1 MKALIVVVLLA
12 CPHMVAMHYV
22 PKHKCTKLLARV
34 SKKRKIVV
42 THIHMRLPA
51 SFRSFCLCL
60 CQEELGCAILSVS
73 SWKGNMSY
81 FHLKVEGLAGN
92 ILIF

>member
-1 MKALIVVVLLA
+1 MKALIVVAFLA

-34 SKKRKIVV
+34 SKKKKIVV
-42 THIHMRLPA
+42 THLLRQGLLLLGLFA
-51 SFRSFCLCL
+51 SAYVKKS
-60 CQEELGCAILSVS
+60 CAILSVS

-81 FHLKVEGLAGN
+81 FHLKVEGLARN
-92 ILIF
+92 VLIF